1 MAVARRALVLRSK
14 GQGQGNVR
22 GCQMHCRREWP
33 VCMSLRLPR
42 FSLRNMAIDLAD
54 GVAEWARQVDR
65 DVALKID
72 LLQRHQQLADHGM
85 RDFLLVFII
94 LTAARR

>member
-1 MAVARRALVLRSK
+1 
-14 GQGQGNVR
+14 
-22 GCQMHCRREWP
+22 
-33 VCMSLRLPR
+33 
-42 FSLRNMAIDLAD
+42 LRNMAIDLAD